1 MVIQIIATG
10 IILAVLGQLIMKVIK
25 DKASFVK
32 ILLWLIFWGV
42 ALVIIWLPINIID
55 ELGSIFGVGRGIDV
69 LVYLSIIFLFY
80 NNLRMNGRID
90 DMDKKVTRIVR
101 EVAKKNTNS

>member
-1 MVIQIIATG
+1 MIIQIIATG
-10 IILAVLGQLIMKVIK
+10 IILVVLGQLVMKVIK

-32 ILLWLIFWGV
+32 ILLWLIFWGL

-55 ELGSIFGVGRGIDV
+55 ELGTLFGVGRGIDV

-80 NNLRMNGRID
+80 NNLRLNGRID
-90 DMDKKVTRIVR
+90 DMDKKVTKIVR
-101 EVAKKNTNS
+101 EVAKKSTSS